1 MYRGRVGYE
10 AIPQPFLRNLELTRL
25 KQLHKSK
32 ISNINTRTSGSG
44 TLDHTLPETSTMR
57 HLQLRQ
63 KKKQMIAER
72 NDEIARSNRHLLQK
86 ITKIITTEDHE
97 AADGGNTPTKSL
109 NAIRRSKELNRISK
123 ANKSILKRMMNVK
136 VS

>member
-44 TLDHTLPETSTMR
+44 TLDNTLPETSTMR

-97 AADGGNTPTKSL
+97 AADGGTPL
-109 NAIRRSKELNRISK
+109 RSH
-123 ANKSILKRMMNVK
+123 
-136 VS
+136 